1 MTRAFIGFIVAI
13 AVLWASN
20 AIAQTAEPQPAAKI
34 VVDPPLAEPLS
45 RGVVFIQYRTENL
58 QIVPV
63 FGPKALDVS
72 PRIGHLHVAVD
83 GAPWI
88 WAETSGGPHH
98 HRWSSCGTAQ
108 GRDYARKRKPSAPG
122 SKRRRR
128 IRDPR
133 RKGGEIGTSAREAGR
148 GPGSTS
154 HHARRREPERRWSWS
169 SHRHRLDATYDAHT
183 VSSSAPEAANR
194 VETSS

>member
-20 AIAQTAEPQPAAKI
+20 GISQTALTVPQPAAKI

-63 FGPKALDVS
+63 FGQNALDVS

-83 GAPWI
+83 GASWV
-88 WAETSGGPHH
+88 WAETSGGPIIIAGLPEGPHKVEITPVNANH
-98 HRWSSCGTAQ
+98 QPVDRSVVVEFVIP
-108 GRDYARKRKPSAPG
+108 ARK
-122 SKRRRR
+122 
-128 IRDPR
+128 
-133 RKGGEIGTSAREAGR
+133 
-148 GPGSTS
+148 
-154 HHARRREPERRWSWS
+154 
-169 SHRHRLDATYDAHT
+169 ATK
-183 VSSSAPEAANR
+183 
-194 VETSS
+194 